1 MAEENESLRN
11 VFDKYMG
18 MKLDEMRKVS
28 STADAYWVLKTFLS
42 RAAHQEAA
50 NEVPTGAVLYGHPH
64 LYCGDFLGPLP
75 GS

>member
-42 RAAHQEAA
+42 RAAHQE
-50 NEVPTGAVLYGHPH
+50 G
-64 LYCGDFLGPLP
+64 CK
-75 GS
+75 